1 MTAWLSHV
9 KAVKANNK
17 GMSLK
22 QVLQLASKTY
32 KKQSFYK
39 VLAALELSQLVIT
52 RETAVSC
59 LISPPKEHSRL
70 EFWRLGALRCVWGG
84 SRACW
89 GESLGPSPEL
99 RSTLIRVWR

>member
-32 KKQSFYK
+32 KKQSGGDAHK
-39 VLAALELSQLVIT
+39 NANVKETLKAATRKKAETLSGNGTATLMASPRWRQEKPQKPQQERRHPT
-52 RETAVSC
+52 R
-59 LISPPKEHSRL
+59 
-70 EFWRLGALRCVWGG
+70 W
-84 SRACW
+84 
-89 GESLGPSPEL
+89 
-99 RSTLIRVWR
+99 